1 VYPHSDRRSSDPRE
15 RVITIANET
24 ARGLVSWKRFAQ
36 LLGGPRRGGMGGDS
50 HVHDA
55 APVVREVTSTKR
67 SRHVAVGTTKKSAA
81 VI

>member
-1 VYPHSDRRSSDPRE
+1 MGCDR
-15 RVITIANET
+15 
-24 ARGLVSWKRFAQ
+24 
-36 LLGGPRRGGMGGDS
+36 

-55 APVVREVTSTKR
+55 ASFMRQDDQHER